1 MKKLLILIFLVAGIN
16 ATNAQPPVYDDLLI
30 LFADG
35 NYPKL
40 IREATK
46 YTEKDETKND
56 ALVYLY
62 LAKGNYKI
70 SFVADRDEEYKN
82 AFKDAIGALGKCFAK
97 DKDGKVKADHEA
109 FISEVKRTLLE
120 MITNDVEAKD
130 YRKAAGWANKIYKIS
145 PGNVGAKYLEGAC
158 KFQTADKGGANAFW
172 KEADKQLAAI
182 KDFENY
188 SAEDKELLKIG
199 IFETANCYIAMKQ
212 VEKAKTLL
220 NKVAQ
225 WYEKD
230 ASFKEKYD
238 AIVN

>member
-16 ATNAQPPVYDDLLI
+16 TTNAQPPVYDDLLI

-62 LAKGNYKI
+62 LAKGYYKI
-70 SFVADRDEEYKN
+70 SFVADRDEQYKN
-82 AFKDAIGALGKCFAK
+82 AFKDAIGTLGKCLAK
-97 DKDGKVKADHEA
+97 DKDGKVKAEHEN
-109 FISEVKRTLLE
+109 FVVELKRTLLE
-120 MITNDVEAKD
+120 MITNDIEAKD
-130 YRKAAGWANKIYKIS
+130 YRKAAGWANKLYKIS
-145 PGNVGAKYLEGAC
+145 PGNIGAKYLEGAC

-182 KDFENY
+182 KDFETY

-212 VEKAKTLL
+212 VEKAKILL